1 VGPAAELS
9 QATKRYGR
17 TVALDAVDLAIPGG
31 QILALLGPNGAGKT
45 TAISLMLGLRRPTA
59 GQARLFGLD
68 PRDRRA
74 RSRCGA
80 MLQDTQLPAQLRV
93 RELIDLFRSY
103 YPSPLPTAD
112 VLEIAGLT
120 ERAGAL
126 VGGLSGGQK
135 QRLQFGLAVCGG
147 PDLLFLDEPT
157 VGMDVEARRAFWERM
172 RSFAAAGRT
181 ILLTTHYLEEAD
193 ALAERIVLIQRGR
206 IVADA
211 PPAAIKARVGDKR
224 VSFVAEPLGPEAFAD
239 LPVQELRLA
248 DGRVRFTSPEPER
261 VLRELFARGAVLRDL
276 EVVGVA
282 LEDAILA
289 LAAGP

>member
-1 VGPAAELS
+1 
-9 QATKRYGR
+9 
-17 TVALDAVDLAIPGG
+17 
-31 QILALLGPNGAGKT
+31 
-45 TAISLMLGLRRPTA
+45 M
-59 GQARLFGLD
+59 
-68 PRDRRA
+68 
-74 RSRCGA
+74 
-80 MLQDTQLPAQLRV
+80 
-93 RELIDLFRSY
+93 
-103 YPSPLPTAD
+103 
-112 VLEIAGLT
+112 
-120 ERAGAL
+120 
-126 VGGLSGGQK
+126 
-135 QRLQFGLAVCGG
+135 
-147 PDLLFLDEPT
+147 LFLDEPT

-172 RSFAAAGRT
+172 RLFAAAGRT

-224 VSFVAEPLGPEAFAD
+224 VSFVAEAPLGPEAFAD

-289 LAAGP
+289 LAAEP